1 MGLRISTKLFV
12 ISIGTAA
19 SVRITRNVSEHDAVT
34 IMGHENQDAT
44 KNGID
49 ENFSIEKQLSKR
61 HKRQSEYN
69 AMALLEEFDPN
80 NPPVTPE
87 DHQKQYDKMEEND
100 EAYYGIPYDLG
111 SIMQYAPSNENA
123 TVIAKDK
130 NYSRTMGSPFVS
142 FTDKLLV
149 NKHYNCSEFCREE
162 TAVQCANNGF
172 LDPKDCNTCVCPKG
186 FGGKSCEKRPDG
198 CGQDVEARTEW
209 QTINLTI
216 YNRDNNGEYMEC
228 TVWILADPGKKI
240 EVQIVGVSTG
250 LDSTGCGKAGVEI
263 KMKNDT
269 RLTGYRFCS
278 DEDNGI
284 SLKSNSNLVPV
295 IMYSKVAT
303 PLDVILN
310 YHSVSST

>member
-61 HKRQSEYN
+61 HKRQ
-69 AMALLEEFDPN
+69 
-80 NPPVTPE
+80 